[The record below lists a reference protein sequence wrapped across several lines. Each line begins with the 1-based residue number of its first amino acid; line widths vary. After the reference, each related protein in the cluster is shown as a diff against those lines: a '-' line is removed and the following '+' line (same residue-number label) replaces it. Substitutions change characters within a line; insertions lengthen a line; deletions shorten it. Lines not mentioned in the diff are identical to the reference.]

1 VGSLKDAFAQFDL
14 NEDDIIDTRE
24 QVSMYNELKGSMQTV
39 LDEFSSHGMYDQA
52 IDLRDR
58 MVSLRKQFEQMQKK
72 AEIDRQ
78 ENEEKQLRE
87 AGNIIRK
94 TRLKEWGQ
102 RQINLQHHLKAQ
114 HDDLVEVH
122 RVQTHQLEEEMSIIP
137 KPIIKFSTNMLAMKN
152 SEKELVKQLRFE
164 EAKSLRKRID
174 VLEARE
180 VGSYEKRL
188 EAADEMRRQR
198 LQDSQAV
205 DDKKRLQM
213 SKKFEWSQA
222 RHKERDMMLTVARV
236 ANNRKDMLHCHHM
249 DKMKQPQFT
258 TRPIVPNRASHDQT
272 SSTMR
277 GTQLLKTV
285 ATGRKAVAELCGQH
299 DFGDY

>member
-1 VGSLKDAFAQFDL
+1 
-14 NEDDIIDTRE
+14 
-24 QVSMYNELKGSMQTV
+24 
-39 LDEFSSHGMYDQA
+39 MYDQA

-58 MVSLRKQFEQMQKK
+58 MVALRKQFEQMQKK

-114 HDDLVEVH
+114 HGNLVEVH

-222 RHKERDMMLTVARV
+222 RHKERDMMVNIPPNALPFSPPFLSTILALTHTA
-236 ANNRKDMLHCHHM
+236 AAM
-249 DKMKQPQFT
+249 T
-258 TRPIVPNRASHDQT
+258 ST
-272 SSTMR
+272 SSVCIIC
-277 GTQLLKTV
+277 LLTNT
-285 ATGRKAVAELCGQH
+285 ASFSSCS
-299 DFGDY
+299 